1 MSQKQ
6 EQGPKSLNGA
16 VTDMLLGSE
25 SQEFV
30 REARSAVTLER
41 AVTKMN
47 TRGLLGAKNVLFVL
61 WGFVT
66 QGAFT
71 LRKLIEVPLYDS
83 CAFLYVCRI
92 SIEMFT

>member
-1 MSQKQ
+1 MNQKQ
-6 EQGPKSLNGA
+6 EQSPKSLNGA

-66 QGAFT
+66 QEHSLCENSSRCPFT
-71 LRKLIEVPLYDS
+71 IHVRFCMSVI
-83 CAFLYVCRI
+83 FR
-92 SIEMFT
+92 